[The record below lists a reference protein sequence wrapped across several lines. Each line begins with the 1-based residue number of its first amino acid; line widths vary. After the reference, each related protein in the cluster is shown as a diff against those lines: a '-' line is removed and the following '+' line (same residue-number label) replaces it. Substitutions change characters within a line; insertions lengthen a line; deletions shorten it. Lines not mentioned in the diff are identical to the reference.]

1 MRRQEHAC
9 VSGITGHRRWL
20 DRSRVGSII
29 VASLK
34 TTGGEKGWTPVA
46 HVEEHKVTD
55 GREGSL
61 AGGRSGGEYL
71 SVPATNDER
80 PLQRLLADLSLTA
93 ALTPREREVL
103 AAAVRGLDTKVTAI
117 ELGVSPKTV
126 DEMWRR
132 VYRKTGC
139 RSRVEVL
146 SRLLASCFRLL
157 VRK

>member
-1 MRRQEHAC
+1 
-9 VSGITGHRRWL
+9 
-20 DRSRVGSII
+20 
-29 VASLK
+29 VAN
-34 TTGGEKGWTPVA
+34 
-46 HVEEHKVTD
+46 VEEHKVAS
-55 GREGSL
+55 GRNGSL
-61 AGGRSGGEYL
+61 AGDRSGGEYL
-71 SVPATNDER
+71 SAPATNDQR
-80 PLQRLLADLSLTA
+80 PLERILADLPLVA

-103 AAAVRGLDTKVTAI
+103 AAAVRGLDTKVTAV

-157 VRK
+157 AGK